1 MVTEKRFTIK
11 HYESTDWIYDNG
23 KVIHTSKVVDLL
35 NTLYEENRELQRHL
49 DVMRSGALTDDK
61 RIKELYDE
69 NEQLKQREE
78 NLLSEIDDFQEL
90 LSKNDGVCH
99 KRVIDLID
107 DRISNFSNVR
117 AELLLHSDD
126 DYRLEKLSFAIQ
138 NLRELKKELSE

>member
-1 MVTEKRFTIK
+1 MNIDKMNCEEKLEYYQRQTNQLKKRRNDAINKINYLNNYIKTLQQNIK
-11 HYESTDWIYDNG
+11 HL
-23 KVIHTSKVVDLL
+23 KK
-35 NTLYEENRELQRHL
+35 
-49 DVMRSGALTDDK
+49 
-61 RIKELYDE
+61 E

-78 NLLSEIDDFQEL
+78 TLLCEIEDFQEL
-90 LSKNDGVCH
+90 LAKNDGVCH

-107 DRISNFSNVR
+107 DKISNFSNVK